1 MYFNADL
8 DNLIEMVYTK
18 INTIIDA
25 YDDLIKFI
33 VKYIGLRVDLTSR
46 FRSGEINSCK
56 YMELLA
62 TYRERNHR
70 ELSLKIEEMSLI
82 INQFNVNNT
91 TIDAVN
97 DFYDKLKNLNPHFYN
112 LDQILK
118 DLKEHIYFLNN
129 FILNINITIL

>member
-46 FRSGEINSCK
+46 FRSGEINSCE
-56 YMELLA
+56 YM
-62 TYRERNHR
+62 
-70 ELSLKIEEMSLI
+70 
-82 INQFNVNNT
+82 
-91 TIDAVN
+91 
-97 DFYDKLKNLNPHFYN
+97 
-112 LDQILK
+112 
-118 DLKEHIYFLNN
+118 
-129 FILNINITIL
+129 